1 MRRKRGLGGGG
12 GEPSAWVISVIWC
25 CRHLLAAALQ
35 KLAPVKALA
44 IDVDESRCGRSHRH
58 CKRSVRL
65 SVWPACDRPGLCRF
79 CLRPERIF
87 IRATRSDDR
96 NEEGDL
102 AGNGDLVAHPVN
114 DGRRVPDGD
123 VDIDARKNVAHGLVM
138 NVGGAEKR
146 IRSPVVYRE
155 A

>member
-1 MRRKRGLGGGG
+1 MLRKRGLGGGG

-65 SVWPACDRPGLCRF
+65 SGQRAIGQDCVDFASVLNEYLSGLRDQT
-79 CLRPERIF
+79 IV
-87 IRATRSDDR
+87 TRKAI
-96 NEEGDL
+96 L
-102 AGNGDLVAHPVN
+102 PVM
-114 DGRRVPDGD
+114 V
-123 VDIDARKNVAHGLVM
+123 IW
-138 NVGGAEKR
+138 
-146 IRSPVVYRE
+146 
-155 A
+155 